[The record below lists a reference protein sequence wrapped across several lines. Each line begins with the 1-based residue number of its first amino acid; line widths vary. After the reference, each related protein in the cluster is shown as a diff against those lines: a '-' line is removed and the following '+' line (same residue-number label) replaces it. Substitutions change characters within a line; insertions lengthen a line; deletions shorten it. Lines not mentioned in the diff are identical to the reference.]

1 MKLGH
6 YNEQVQLNT
15 IDGNTSVSSDQNA
28 YGGNTSGLQEANN
41 FLNLAIK
48 TKEDDEAVNV
58 TAANLEYTKRLNDVL
73 NNQDNGLMNTQ
84 QNGSSGITQNFQEQ
98 EAKIRQDVAK
108 EFNVGN
114 YRKSQMAFDNL
125 ANRDAASRFEL
136 VRKHEYEQKEAY
148 KNTTLS
154 NQQQEQAT
162 YAIENYSSDQAITN
176 SVAAISQSIMLQ
188 YGSQGEEVVK
198 QKQREALQ
206 GMLVGTATAALN
218 SGDTDRAEAIMDKAG
233 SLFPLA
239 QRVAIG
245 SQVAKQNRENT
256 ALQLNKSLYE
266 KYKNDPAGLA
276 KALAEI
282 DANASTTSTGGG
294 FDVLQS
300 FYNETQGMPYKLGG
314 PEDGSGDTYDCGSW
328 TRMAMRRAG
337 VELDNRCADMQA
349 VQMKHEGKFYTD
361 ENNLKQGDLVFW
373 TGTGGEEGEYGI
385 AHVGIYAGGGKVWQ
399 SGTNGVAPI
408 DLHTYEVVGYGA
420 TGLSGGTRKLSP
432 TEIEAKKQSFATFWT
447 KQESIASK
455 VESNIIDQG
464 RTEILNL
471 MNSGDY
477 TSSDL
482 QAIVNKYSNGNDKI
496 SAQLGRYVRSAR
508 NAETRVAAKAG
519 KGKTIQDGMFLY
531 LPSGTVKLTAEA
543 DAEIRDKMAR
553 WNLSNNIL
561 DSKLADLGMPASLRS
576 KYLKINDGIAKSG
589 RDWSEIADWVRSDGG
604 ISIKNYQAMKYGME
618 YIREERRKGNDPSDE
633 DVVNAI
639 ISAGN
644 EKLPS
649 YGGINIPVIGKV
661 GAKKGIDKLTAY
673 ARKGVI
679 RVEPIKAVDENG
691 EPSTDY
697 LVQYD
702 NGSLPTR
709 MSEEEYKEEF
719 GE

>member
-28 YGGNTSGLQEANN
+28 YGGNTSGLQAASN

-108 EFNVGN
+108 EFNIGN
-114 YRKSQMAFDNL
+114 YKKSQMAFDNL
-125 ANRDAASRFEL
+125 ANRDANSRFEL

-176 SVAAISQSIMLQ
+176 SVAAISQSVMLQ

-233 SLFPLA
+233 SLFPLT

-266 KYKNDPAGLA
+266 KYKNDPAGLT

-282 DANASTTSTGGG
+282 DANANTTSTGGG
-294 FDVLQS
+294 FNVIQS
-300 FYNETQGMPYKLGG
+300 FYGETQGMPYELGG
-314 PEDGSGDTYDCGSW
+314 AEDGSGGTYDCGSW
-328 TRMAMRRAG
+328 TRTAMRKAG

-349 VQMKHEGKFYTD
+349 VQMKGEGKFYTD
-361 ENNLKQGDLVFW
+361 EKNLKQGDLVFW
-373 TGTGGEEGEYGI
+373 TGTGGEEGKYGI

-399 SGTNGVAPI
+399 SGTHGVAPI

-432 TEIEAKKQSFATFWT
+432 TEIEARKQSLTSFWT
-447 KQESIASK
+447 RQESIASK

-471 MNSGDY
+471 INSGDY

-482 QAIVNKYSNGNDKI
+482 QAIVNKYSNGSDKI
-496 SAQLGRYVRSAR
+496 SATLGAYVNRAR

-589 RDWSEIADWVRSDGG
+589 RDWSEITDWVRSDGG
-604 ISIKNYQAMKYGME
+604 ISIKNSQAMKYGME
-618 YIREERRKGNDPSDE
+618 YIREERQKGNDPSDE

-661 GAKKGIDKLTAY
+661 GAKEGIDKLTAY